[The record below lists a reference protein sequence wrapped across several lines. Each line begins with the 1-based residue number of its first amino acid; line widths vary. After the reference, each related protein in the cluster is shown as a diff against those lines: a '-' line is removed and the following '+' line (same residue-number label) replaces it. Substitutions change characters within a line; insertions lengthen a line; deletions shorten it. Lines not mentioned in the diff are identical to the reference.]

1 MSRVGEAQSAEAFFG
16 WCSDVVL
23 ARRRHVG
30 ELIERHRAREA
41 IGRGDHL
48 HCRYTVDGREFE
60 GEWSSYQLD
69 GYGLWLWALG
79 SHAER
84 HRRSLRPWLEAAALS
99 VRYLAEF
106 WREPCFDWW
115 EERWGVHTATV
126 ASVARGLG
134 EASGWDE
141 LPRELRE
148 LAGRNAILAGDAIRL
163 EAVVDGR
170 LGGELGDARL
180 DASLVACAT
189 PLGVVTAQDPIMEA
203 TVLALEAEIAH
214 GGVHRYPGDVY
225 YGGGEWLLLA
235 ALLGWW
241 YTDVGRRDEGCA
253 QLQWI
258 AARATPEGHLPE
270 QVEEHVLDPAA
281 LGDWRGRWG
290 PSACPLL
297 WSHAMYLTLASELG
311 LA

>member
-1 MSRVGEAQSAEAFFG
+1 VG
-16 WCSDVVL
+16 D
-23 ARRRHVG
+23 
-30 ELIERHRAREA
+30 LIERHRAGET
-41 IGRGDHL
+41 IGRAEHL
-48 HCRYTVDGREFE
+48 PCRYTVNGREFA

-79 SHAER
+79 SHAQR
-84 HRRSLRPWLEAAALS
+84 HRRSVGPWLEAAALS
-99 VRYLAEF
+99 VQYAAEF

-115 EERWGVHTATV
+115 EERWGVHTATL
-126 ASVARGLG
+126 ASAFGGLG

-141 LPRELRE
+141 LPPDVRER
-148 LAGRNAILAGDAIRL
+148 ARSAAIAAGDTIRH

-180 DASLVACAT
+180 DASLLACAT
-189 PLGVVTAQDPIMEA
+189 PLRVFEPDDEVMLA
-203 TVLALEAEIAH
+203 TVRALEAELAH
-214 GGVHRYPGDVY
+214 GGVHRYPGDTY

-241 YTDVGRRDEGCA
+241 YADVGRRVDA
-253 QLQWI
+253 RTQLEWV
-258 AARATPEGHLPE
+258 AARATPDGHLPE
-270 QVEEHVLDPAA
+270 QVEDRVLDAEGLA
-281 LGDWRGRWG
+281 DWRRRWG

-297 WSHAMYLTLASELG
+297 WSHAMYLTLASELD

>member
-1 MSRVGEAQSAEAFFG
+1 MSRVGEVESAEAFFG

-23 ARRRHVG
+23 ARRRRVS
-30 ELIERHRAREA
+30 ELIERHRAGEA
-41 IGRGDHL
+41 IGRAEHL

-79 SHAER
+79 SHAQR
-84 HRRSLRPWLEAAALS
+84 HRRSVGPWLEAAASS
-99 VRYLAEF
+99 VQYVAEF

-115 EERWGVHTATV
+115 EERWGVHTATL
-126 ASVARGLG
+126 ASAFRGLG
-134 EASGWDE
+134 EASSWDE
-141 LPRELRE
+141 LPRDVCER
-148 LAGRNAILAGDAIRL
+148 ARAAAIAAGDTIRR

-180 DASLVACAT
+180 DTSLLACAT
-189 PLGVVTAQDPIMEA
+189 PLGVVEPDDAIMLA
-203 TVLALEAEIAH
+203 TVRALEIELVH
-214 GGVHRYPGDVY
+214 GGVHRYPEDTY

-241 YTDVGRRDEGCA
+241 YADVGRRADARA
-253 QLQWI
+253 QLEWV
-258 AARATPEGHLPE
+258 ATRATPDGHLPE
-270 QVEEHVLDPAA
+270 QVGEHVLDPEGLA
-281 LGDWRGRWG
+281 DWQRGWG

-297 WSHAMYLTLASELG
+297 WSHAMYLTLAHELEG
-311 LA
+311 A